1 MHELAQYCM
10 NLSQWFTYETEAF
23 FQNSDQPHYFFTTLK
38 SRKAFIASRSKVWLS
53 ALFFICTCACTH
65 LVLSNDTKLLL
76 KFTELE
82 IKSVCVPG
90 HGIKEPVY
98 VLCCQSNE
106 ALEKTEVVPIV
117 NAGSDILSYEYA
129 PTSGATPR
137 CSHITIDTIH
147 SVDVKRLRIRMIY
160 GEFVNQSLN
169 RSRAQLQERTGCT

>member
-1 MHELAQYCM
+1 MRISENCKPESSSILHAWTSSILHEPLTVVYIRNKSIFPEQWSTPLLFH
-10 NLSQWFTYETEAF
+10 NFEVSQGVHS
-23 FQNSDQPHYFFTTLK
+23 QSL
-38 SRKAFIASRSKVWLS
+38 KVWLS

-117 NAGSDILSYEYA
+117 NAGSDILSHEYA

-137 CSHITIDTIH
+137 CSHITDRYRSWLDT
-147 SVDVKRLRIRMIY
+147 
-160 GEFVNQSLN
+160 
-169 RSRAQLQERTGCT
+169 